1 MAENQNDLARIVF
14 SVLFI
19 GVLIGVA
26 FWILRPFL
34 GAMIWAITIVVATWP
49 VLLAVQA
56 RLWGSRALATTVLT
70 IGLLVVLVI
79 PFTLAIGTIVANV
92 DQLANWG
99 KLLTTF
105 QMPPPPA
112 WLGELPL
119 FGAKAVEAWQQI
131 ANKEID
137 ALVAKLAPYTGHL
150 TQWFVSEVGNFGMV
164 VVQFLLTV
172 VIAAILYAQGE
183 SAVALIQR
191 FAQRLAGAQ
200 GEVAVRLAG
209 RAIHGVA
216 LGVVVTA
223 LAQSLL
229 GGIGLAVAGIP
240 FVPILTA
247 LMFMLAVAQIGAVPV
262 LVIPVIWLFWSG
274 DTGWAIFLLVWT
286 ILVGTLDNV
295 LRPILIRRG
304 VDLPLL
310 LIFAGVIGGLIAFGL
325 IGIFVGPVVL
335 AVAYTLLEAWI
346 NDSAGI
352 RKPAR
357 RKKKVD

>member
-1 MAENQNDLARIVF
+1 
-14 SVLFI
+14 
-19 GVLIGVA
+19 
-26 FWILRPFL
+26 
-34 GAMIWAITIVVATWP
+34 
-49 VLLAVQA
+49 
-56 RLWGSRALATTVLT
+56 VLT
-70 IGLLVVLVI
+70 IGLLIVLVV

-92 DQLANWG
+92 DQLSSWA
-99 KLLTTF
+99 KLLTTL
-105 QMPPPPA
+105 QLPPPPP

-119 FGAKAVEAWQQI
+119 VGSKAVEVWQQF
-131 ANKEID
+131 ANKEFDSLI
-137 ALVAKLAPYTGHL
+137 AHLAPYAGRL
-150 TQWFVSEVGNFGMV
+150 TQWFVTEVGSFGMV
-164 VVQFLLTV
+164 VLQFLLTV

-183 SAVALIQR
+183 QAAAQIQR
-191 FAQRLAGAQ
+191 FAQRLAGAR
-200 GEVAVRLAG
+200 GEVAIRLAG
-209 RAIHGVA
+209 QAIHSVA

-229 GGIGLAVAGIP
+229 GGIGLALAGVP

-262 LVIPVIWLFWSG
+262 LVVPVIWLFWSG

-286 ILVGTLDNV
+286 IVVGALDNV

-335 AVAYTLLEAWI
+335 AVAYTLLEAWM
-346 NDSAGI
+346 NAGAVA
-352 RKPAR
+352 RSPAR
-357 RKKKVD
+357 RTKQAK